1 LQHIAFHETIVDPKD
16 IQWLLK
22 ACPSLK
28 QVTVRVSEVTV
39 EIEDEE
45 GCVNMEAAK
54 ELLQSIV
61 DPLNELKKEW
71 AFWRR
76 TPKLKLEIDTDRYPW
91 TLLYD

>member
-1 LQHIAFHETIVDPKD
+1 LQHIAFHETIVIPNDVR
-16 IQWLLK
+16 WLLK

-28 QVTVRVSEVTV
+28 QVTVRLSEGTV

-45 GCVNMEAAK
+45 GCVDMEAAK
-54 ELLQSIV
+54 EVLQSIF
-61 DPLNELKKEW
+61 DPLDELKKDW

-76 TPKLKLEIDTDRYPW
+76 KPKVKLEIDTDRYPW